1 MDFRR
6 QQYNTILNRLKED
19 RHCIQVIVGPR
30 QIGKSTIVS
39 QVLEKI
45 DISYTFQTADNVT
58 NTDNNWIETI
68 WEDSRLKMNFSN
80 SKEYLIVIDEIQKIA
95 NWSEAVKKQW
105 DQDTREKRNIKV
117 LILGSSRILI
127 MKGLTESL
135 AGRYELIR
143 MGHWTYKEMHDAFG
157 WNLQQYIYFGGY
169 PGCANMIEDETRWR
183 NYVKDS
189 LIESAIS
196 KDAIMTST
204 IHKPALLRQLFELG
218 CGYSSKLL
226 SLNKMLGQLTDAGN
240 VTTLSNYLQLLEE
253 CNLLCGLKKYAVDE
267 ARKYNSIP
275 KYQVYN
281 PALHTVYAGQSFE
294 QAITD
299 SKKWG
304 CWVENAIGAHLVNN
318 ADIYDY
324 NVYYWRERDDEVDFV
339 IDHNGITVAIEVKSG
354 HRTTNKGLG
363 IFREKYNPHR
373 AFVVGSEGLSVED
386 FLSADLS
393 ILFR

>member
-1 MDFRR
+1 
-6 QQYNTILNRLKED
+6 
-19 RHCIQVIVGPR
+19 
-30 QIGKSTIVS
+30 
-39 QVLEKI
+39 
-45 DISYTFQTADNVT
+45 
-58 NTDNNWIETI
+58 
-68 WEDSRLKMNFSN
+68 
-80 SKEYLIVIDEIQKIA
+80 
-95 NWSEAVKKQW
+95 
-105 DQDTREKRNIKV
+105 
-117 LILGSSRILI
+117 
-127 MKGLTESL
+127 
-135 AGRYELIR
+135 
-143 MGHWTYKEMHDAFG
+143 
-157 WNLQQYIYFGGY
+157 
-169 PGCANMIEDETRWR
+169 
-183 NYVKDS
+183 
-189 LIESAIS
+189 
-196 KDAIMTST
+196 MTST

-373 AFVVGSEGLSVED
+373 AFVVGSGGLSVED